1 VDEYAIRVIEN
12 FTFLTRTV
20 LADQS
25 ESTLDP
31 KPEKL
36 QKTTNIN
43 CALAPTVPF
52 CAADDPLNNAYATQ
66 KKK

>member
-1 VDEYAIRVIEN
+1 LQRFVDEYEIRVIEN

-43 CALAPTVPF
+43 CALAPTFLFCVPQTT
-52 CAADDPLNNAYATQ
+52 P
-66 KKK
+66 